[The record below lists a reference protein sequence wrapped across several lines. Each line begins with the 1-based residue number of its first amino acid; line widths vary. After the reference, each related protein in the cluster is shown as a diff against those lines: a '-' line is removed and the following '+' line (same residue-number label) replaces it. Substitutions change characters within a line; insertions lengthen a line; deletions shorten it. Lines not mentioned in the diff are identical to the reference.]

1 MKLLIIFCLGFCNYS
16 VYSQQINFFVQIKV
30 NGLPPGT
37 YPAILAVL
45 NDVNKTTRYTDTISS
60 DKNIVKFY
68 GSVND
73 EAKATIT
80 IGRQMSLTF
89 SIGNKDSVF
98 IELTSGRREEYKIWG
113 SEKAKQMADYLYHAF
128 IPQSISL
135 NKQTAFIDSLQLHQ
149 GSDFQ
154 ILQAKIRRDSLYYE
168 YYKFN
173 VAFADT
179 TQSAE
184 AVYWALSRYMED
196 TGKINISPQVE
207 YAVYRFGEIASM
219 KALVSDY
226 EIKQKS
232 FSALNVNSKM
242 EIKEYF
248 EPVLSNKINSRLKTN
263 KLVLIDFWASWCT
276 PCREEFPFLKRAF
289 QQYHSKKFDIVSIS
303 LDSDKSQWQ
312 KAVNNSSEFLLWENQ
327 LIDPKGWNSK
337 TVKKLNIKAIPRN
350 YLIDSSG
357 KIYAKD
363 LRGAELIEIL
373 GKLL

>member
-1 MKLLIIFCLGFCNYS
+1 